1 MRVHVCGNQHRNLHS
16 SGTLRL
22 LIAYT
27 NRLVIHI
34 LPFMVLFPVA
44 RAKWLPPTPWVGSAG
59 LASPVPGGRNRRL
72 IGVPGCAV
80 ILV

>member
-1 MRVHVCGNQHRNLHS
+1 MCEWVYVCGNQHRNLHS

-34 LPFMVLFPVA
+34 LPFMVLFPAV
-44 RAKWLPPTPWVGSAG
+44 RAKCLPPRVGSMG

-80 ILV
+80 ILL